1 VEVLFG
7 GLTSILYGVADFLGG
22 EGAKRV
28 PAASIV
34 LWAGIFS
41 FPVVLIVAL
50 LVGGEAGP
58 RDYLIGAGA
67 GVAGAF
73 GLVMLFAGLG
83 KGHAAAVAPVSAALA
98 AVVPVV
104 GSVLGGERP
113 STLTWIGVA
122 VAVPAI
128 VLCAWV
134 ADPDETLGNGFLY
147 GLAAGLGF
155 GGFAVIIR
163 YTSPSSN
170 LLPLIASR
178 GATMLIVLALTGV
191 GVWKSVGFKM
201 VPRPLVASSG
211 LLDVAGNVSLLLALR
226 AGSVAAA
233 AVSAS
238 FYPVVTVAL
247 ARFVNAETLR
257 TRQFVGL
264 GLALT
269 AMVAIAVG

>member
-1 VEVLFG
+1 VLFG
-7 GLTSILYGVADFLGG
+7 GLTSIFYGVADFLGG

-41 FPVVLIVAL
+41 FPVILIVAL
-50 LVGGEAGP
+50 VVGGDASL

-67 GVAGAF
+67 GVVGAF

-83 KGHAAAVAPVSAALA
+83 RGHAAAVAPVSAALA

-134 ADPDETLGNGFLY
+134 ADSDAALGDGFLY
-147 GLAAGLGF
+147 GVAAGLGF

-163 YTSPSSN
+163 FTSPGSN

-178 GATMLIVLALTGV
+178 GATMVIVLILIAA
-191 GVWKSVGFKM
+191 GVWKSVGYKL
-201 VPRPLVASSG
+201 VPRPIVASSG
-211 LLDVAGNVSLLLALR
+211 LLDVAGNVTLLVALR
-226 AGSVAAA
+226 SGSVAAA
-233 AVSAS
+233 AVAAS

-247 ARFVNAETLR
+247 ARFINAEHLR

-269 AMVAIAVG
+269 AMTAIALG